1 MLKTIPHS
9 GNQYMAFGKVIRSMN
24 VVSKKEQSQEGH
36 IMKNEK
42 TYELVLTALFTSIIV
57 IMAFTPLGY
66 IPLVVINATI
76 IHIPV
81 ILGSLFLGPK
91 KGAFLGF
98 VFGLTS
104 LINNT
109 FKAATASAFVFSP
122 VLAANIAGVSGIFKS
137 LYICFVPRIL
147 VGIIPYFV
155 YILIRRLLKG
165 NQKVWRI
172 VINAVLSVI
181 FLFSVRG
188 FVNNLMQG
196 EKSSLA
202 GTVGGLIAGVLL
214 FVILTITSRKKASA
228 STALAWAGMAGA
240 FTNTLFVMSGIYILY
255 KDAYAKALGIAGDA
269 VINII
274 MGVVSFNGI
283 VEATVAAILV
293 AGVGLA
299 LLQIKPVKEPA
310 QK

>member
-1 MLKTIPHS
+1 
-9 GNQYMAFGKVIRSMN
+9 
-24 VVSKKEQSQEGH
+24 
-36 IMKNEK
+36 MKNEK

-122 VLAANIAGVSGIFKS
+122 VLAANIVGVSGIFKS

-155 YILIRRLLKG
+155 YILIRSLLKE

-172 VINAVLSVI
+172 VINAILSVI

-196 EKSSLA
+196 EKSSLP
-202 GTVGGLIAGVLL
+202 GTVSGVIACVFL

-269 VINII
+269 VIDII

-299 LLQIKPVKEPA
+299 LIQIKPVKEPA
-310 QK
+310 QKRP

>member
-1 MLKTIPHS
+1 
-9 GNQYMAFGKVIRSMN
+9 
-24 VVSKKEQSQEGH
+24 
-36 IMKNEK
+36 MKNEK
-42 TYELVLTALFTSIIV
+42 TNELVLTALFTAIIV

-81 ILGSLFLGPK
+81 ILGALFLGPK

-104 LINNT
+104 FINNT

-122 VLAANIAGVSGIFKS
+122 VLAANVVGVSGVFKS

-147 VGIIPYFV
+147 VGIVPYFV
-155 YILIRRLLKG
+155 YILIRNLLKSE
-165 NQKVWRI
+165 QKVWRV
-172 VINAVLSVI
+172 VINAAVSVI
-181 FLFSVRG
+181 LFISIRAFLI
-188 FVNNLMQG
+188 NLIA
-196 EKSSLA
+196 KDNSTVI
-202 GTVGGLIAGVLL
+202 GTVIGLIAGIVL
-214 FVILTITSRKKASA
+214 FIVLTMTIQKKAS
-228 STALAWAGMAGA
+228 TTVALAYAGLTGA

-255 KDAYAKALGIAGDA
+255 KDAYAQALGIAGDA
-269 VINII
+269 VIDVI

-283 VEATVAAILV
+283 VEAVVAAILI

-299 LLQIKPVKEPA
+299 LIHVKPVKELGS
-310 QK
+310 KEK